1 MVWVLDSV
9 ENVAVDVCCGKNQG
23 ITDGGGS
30 QGMVETR
37 VLIGSEHAGQVGAR
51 KELTRNTVEQTRVG
65 RGWKV
70 NGEILRGG
78 TSATWMTERNV
89 ELLGVHL
96 APLSVPCRGPHPL
109 RCLLRWLEEQREH
122 AIWPWKLTRLA
133 AAEA

>member
-9 ENVAVDVCCGKNQG
+9 ENVAVDVCGKNQG

-78 TSATWMTERNV
+78 TSAT
-89 ELLGVHL
+89 
-96 APLSVPCRGPHPL
+96 
-109 RCLLRWLEEQREH
+109 
-122 AIWPWKLTRLA
+122 
-133 AAEA
+133 